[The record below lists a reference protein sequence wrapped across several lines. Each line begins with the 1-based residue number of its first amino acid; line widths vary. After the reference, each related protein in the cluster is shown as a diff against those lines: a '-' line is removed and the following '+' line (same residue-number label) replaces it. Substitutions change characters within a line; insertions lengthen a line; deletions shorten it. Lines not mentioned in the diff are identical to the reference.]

1 MNKNKKIVMRT
12 ASVMLAGTMALS
24 GGASVVMAAVPSEKE
39 EVVYAMLDAS
49 GDVNGVYVVNSFSSG
64 DIVDY
69 GNYTNVRNL
78 TTDDVIAQDGDEVTF
93 HTDADKVYYQGD
105 LETTDIPWK
114 IAIHYYM
121 DGKEYSPEEIAGMS
135 GALEL
140 KLSITENTACDEN
153 FWDGYALQ
161 TAVTLDTKQ
170 CKNITADGATVANVG
185 SDKQLSYIILPGKGA
200 DLTITADVT
209 DFEMDAVTIN
219 GVKLNMDMDLD
230 ESELKE
236 QIGEICD
243 AVNAIND
250 GAVSLA
256 DGASTLTDGAK
267 SLCDGSVEVQD
278 GAGTVKDGMNNL
290 NSGIATVKNALGA
303 LNSRSSNLTDGSAQ
317 VLSAL
322 QTIQSSLAGV
332 SVNADQ
338 LSALA
343 GSSTQIQNGIASLVS
358 GLNDMNTGIDA
369 YYASLAAEGITDVN
383 AYANQNEQAAAA
395 LGITDTQR
403 AIYGAYASG
412 GDGVAAG
419 KIGELAAAGDAEAAA
434 LYQQY
439 SQTGDAGVI
448 RNYVTTAG
456 KLIAV
461 ETLLKADAAYI
472 AGSNSLISGMDA
484 ALDPQSG
491 ALMTGAAT
499 LQESYAQFDA
509 AIGQMVSSLSSL
521 AQNMTALKDGIDT
534 LTAQYQTLNTGIVDY
549 TGAVA
554 QLAGGYEQICQGA
567 SALADGTAQLYD
579 GTTGLADGAKS
590 LYQGSTDL
598 GTGIAQLAD
607 ATGEFADQTADADT
621 KVSDTISDT
630 VDEMTGKDV
639 PTVSFVSDKNT
650 NVDSVLFVM
659 KTDAVQIREQ
669 ESVPEETK
677 EEQSFWEKFLALFGI
692 S

>member
-24 GGASVVMAAVPSEKE
+24 GGVSVVMAAVPSEKE

-49 GDVNGVYVVNSFSSG
+49 GDVNGVYVVNSFSGG

-185 SDKQLSYIILPGKGA
+185 LDKQLSYIILPGKGA

-243 AVNAIND
+243 AVNALND

-256 DGASTLTDGAK
+256 DGSTTLTDGAK
-267 SLCDGSVEVQD
+267 SLYDGSVEVQD

-369 YYASLAAEGITDVN
+369 YYASLAAAGITDVN

-403 AIYGAYASG
+403 AVYGAYASG
-412 GDGVAAG
+412 GDGAAEG

-448 RNYVTTAG
+448 RNYVATAG

-491 ALMTGAAT
+491 ALMTGAVT

-567 SALADGTAQLYD
+567 SVLADGTAQLYD